1 MSLETDG
8 RRVAVM
14 AAGLMFSAGLLVA
27 EAAPAP
33 GYMGIGFSVDPESGV
48 LTVRQIVP
56 DSPATSADV
65 LVSDEILRVNS
76 EEVRFPSH
84 RAALEFLSTHAREG
98 VALML
103 TVRRGGVLRET
114 RIVPEAP
121 PPLLASQNELAL
133 RCADGEGP
141 LEVTSPG
148 LLDSDP

>member
-1 MSLETDG
+1 MSLETSK
-8 RRVAVM
+8 RRVLVIAASLM
-14 AAGLMFSAGLLVA
+14 FAAGSLVA
-27 EAAPAP
+27 ETAPAP

-48 LTVRQIVP
+48 LTVRQIVS
-56 DSPATSADV
+56 DSPAASADI

-103 TVRRGGVLRET
+103 TIRRGGVLRESG
-114 RIVPEAP
+114 IVPEAP

-133 RCADGEGP
+133 RCADGEGR